1 MVGEGARNSHE
12 DEENR
17 WRVLVL
23 ATSGSLLPLPRAA
36 GSLEPTRLANAKHLD
51 VICEPGTVDRTA
63 RDRRRLYGDTTE
75 NGRRGMCVVE
85 RARQRDGDRTTT

>member
-1 MVGEGARNSHE
+1 MRNSHE

-17 WRVLVL
+17 WRVLML
-23 ATSGSLLPLPRAA
+23 ATRAA